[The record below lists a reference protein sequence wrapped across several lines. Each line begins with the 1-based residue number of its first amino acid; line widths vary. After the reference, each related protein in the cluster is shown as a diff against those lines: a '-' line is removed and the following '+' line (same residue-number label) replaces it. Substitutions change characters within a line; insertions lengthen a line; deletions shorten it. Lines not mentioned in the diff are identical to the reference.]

1 MYDLRF
7 MIYGLKRKQENNS
20 IKNNITNNFK
30 PQTPN
35 NIITRNKK
43 QETIKLAILLLFFP
57 FFSFAQRTAIKDT
70 LKPGTTIII
79 IQADRYN
86 FQDKDSTGKFISLA
100 GNAKVQQEKTFFDAD
115 SIVLNQKEN
124 YLEAFGHVHIND
136 ADSVHTY
143 ADYLKYY
150 GKDKKAFLKNNVRLT
165 DGKGTLT
172 TNDLDYDV
180 GIKMGTYHN
189 GGKIVNRQTTITSRD
204 GYYYGDTR
212 DVYFYNKVEMNSP
225 DTKIFTDTMLY
236 NINTEITNFVSPT
249 TIFNGKRRVFT
260 KEGFYDTKTK
270 KAQFAKRSCI
280 DDSTYTLCADDMA
293 FEDSTG
299 KAQFRGNA
307 VYRSKDSLSG
317 FDLVAN
323 DIKTNSKTKTILATE
338 KPILLL
344 KQENDTTYI
353 SADTLFS
360 ARFTQLQKVK
370 NVPMLRDTSKGNY
383 VVKFDKD
390 SSNDRYFEAYNH
402 VRIFN
407 DSLQAIAD
415 SMFYSSTDSVLRL
428 FNNPIAW
435 AQDNQIT
442 GDTMY
447 LFVKNRNPEKMV
459 VFENAMA
466 ISKVNGN
473 FFNQLRGNNITGYFK
488 GEHIDV
494 LKTKG
499 SPAQNVYY
507 AEDEQKKL
515 VGVNQSA
522 ADVINIEFI
531 NNKPEKVI
539 FINNLQG
546 TMFPLNQVNHSD
558 LQVKGFKWLID
569 LRPKSKFAILG
580 G

>member
-1 MYDLRF
+1 MMYDVRC
-7 MIYGLKRKQENNS
+7 KENKNSTIKNS
-20 IKNNITNNFK
+20 ITSNSKL
-30 PQTPN
+30 QTPN
-35 NIITRNKK
+35 SILNRKK
-43 QETIKLAILLLFFP
+43 KKETIKILTLLLIVP

-70 LKPGTTIII
+70 IKPGKTIVII
-79 IQADRYN
+79 GAERYN
-86 FQDKDSTGKFISLA
+86 IQDRDTLGKFISLA
-100 GNAKVQQEKTFFDAD
+100 GSAKVQQENTFFDAD

-143 ADYLKYY
+143 ADYVKYL
-150 GKDKKAFLKNNVRLT
+150 GKEKKAYLKNNVRLT
-165 DGKGTLT
+165 DGKGILT

-189 GGKIVNRQTTITSRD
+189 GGKIVNKKTVITSKD

-212 DVYFYNKVEMNSP
+212 DVYFYNKVAMNSP
-225 DTKIFTDTMLY
+225 ETQIFTDTLLY
-236 NINTEITNFVSPT
+236 NINSEITNFISPT
-249 TIFNGKRRVFT
+249 TIFNGKRRIFT

-280 DDSTYTLCADDMA
+280 DDSTYTLCADEMA
-293 FEDSTG
+293 FEDSSG

-307 VYRSKDSLSG
+307 VYRTKDSISG
-317 FDLVAN
+317 FDLIAN
-323 DIKTNSKTKTILATE
+323 DIKTNSKTKTLLATE
-338 KPILLL
+338 KPVLFL

-360 ARFTQLQKVK
+360 GRFTQLQKSK
-370 NVPMLRDTSKGNY
+370 NIPLLRDTAKGVNT
-383 VVKFDKD
+383 FQFNKD

-402 VRIFN
+402 VKIFN
-407 DSLQAIAD
+407 DSLQATAD
-415 SMFYSSTDSVLRL
+415 SMFYSSADSILRL
-428 FNNPIAW
+428 FKNPVAW
-435 AQDNQIT
+435 AQENQIT

-447 LFVKNRNPEKMV
+447 LFIKNKNPEKLV

-466 ISKVNGN
+466 VSMVSNG
-473 FFNQLRGNNITGYFK
+473 FFNQLKGNIITGYFK
-488 GEHIDV
+488 GDNIDV
-494 LKTKG
+494 LRTKG

-507 AEDEQKKL
+507 AQDEQKKL
-515 VGVNQSA
+515 VGVNQSV

-546 TMFPLNQVNHSD
+546 TMFPLNQVNHGD
-558 LQVKGFKWLID
+558 LQVKGFKWLND
-569 LRPKSKFAILG
+569 YRPKNKFAILAN
-580 G
+580 

>member
-7 MIYGLKRKQENNS
+7 KIFITQVNFSKIGIIRNS
-20 IKNNITNNFK
+20 KFK
-30 PQTPN
+30 IQN
-35 NIITRNKK
+35 YL
-43 QETIKLAILLLFFP
+43 TILFVFLVQ
-57 FFSFAQRTAIKDT
+57 FSSAQRTAIKDT

-86 FQDKDSTGKFISLA
+86 FQDKDSSGKFISLA
-100 GNAKVQQEKTFFDAD
+100 GNAKVQQERTFFDAD
-115 SIVLNQKEN
+115 SILLNQKEN

-150 GKDKKAFLKNNVRLT
+150 GKDKKAFLKNNIRLT

-204 GYYYGDTR
+204 GYYYGDTK

-236 NINTEITNFVSPT
+236 NINTEITNFISPT
-249 TIFNGKRRVFT
+249 TIFNGKRKVFT

-317 FDLVAN
+317 FDLIAN

-370 NVPMLRDTSKGNY
+370 NIPMLRDTAKGNY

-402 VRIFN
+402 VKIFN

-466 ISKVNGN
+466 ISKVNGS

-507 AEDEQKKL
+507 AQDEQKKL

>member
-1 MYDLRF
+1 M
-7 MIYGLKRKQENNS
+7 
-20 IKNNITNNFK
+20 
-30 PQTPN
+30 
-35 NIITRNKK
+35 
-43 QETIKLAILLLFFP
+43 
-57 FFSFAQRTAIKDT
+57 
-70 LKPGTTIII
+70 
-79 IQADRYN
+79 IQAEHYN
-86 FQDKDSTGKFISLA
+86 FEDRDSSGKFISLA
-100 GNAKVQQEKTFFDAD
+100 GNAKVQQERTFFDAD

-124 YLEAFGHVHIND
+124 FLEAFGHVHIND

-189 GGKIVNRQTTITSRD
+189 GGKIVNRKTTITSRD

-236 NINTEITNFVSPT
+236 NINTEITNFISPT

-317 FDLVAN
+317 FDLIAN

-370 NVPMLRDTSKGNY
+370 NIPILRDTSKGNY
-383 VVKFDKD
+383 TVMFDKD

-415 SMFYSSTDSVLRL
+415 SMFYSSTDSILRL
-428 FNNPIAW
+428 FKNPIAW

-447 LFVKNRNPEKMV
+447 LFIKNRNPEKMV

-473 FFNQLRGNNITGYFK
+473 FFNQLRGNNITGYFR
-488 GEHIDV
+488 GEHIDI

-507 AEDEQKKL
+507 AQDEQKKL

>member
-1 MYDLRF
+1 MYDLRC
-7 MIYGLKRKQENNS
+7 MIYELELKQENKSKKKNTVNNS
-20 IKNNITNNFK
+20 KLLN
-30 PQTPN
+30 QN
-35 NIITRNKK
+35 NIITRSKK
-43 QETIKLAILLLFFP
+43 QETIKLAILFLLFP
-57 FFSFAQRTAIKDT
+57 IFSFAQRTAIKDT
-70 LKPGTTIII
+70 LKPGTTIIM
-79 IQADRYN
+79 IQAEHYN
-86 FQDKDSTGKFISLA
+86 FEDRDSSGKFISLA
-100 GNAKVQQEKTFFDAD
+100 GNAKVQQERTFFDAD

-189 GGKIVNRQTTITSRD
+189 GGKIVNRKTTITSRD

-236 NINTEITNFVSPT
+236 NINTEITNFISPT

-317 FDLVAN
+317 FDLIAN

-370 NVPMLRDTSKGNY
+370 NIPILRDTSKGNY
-383 VVKFDKD
+383 TVKFDKD

-415 SMFYSSTDSVLRL
+415 SMFYSSTDSILRL
-428 FNNPIAW
+428 FKNPIAW

-473 FFNQLRGNNITGYFK
+473 FFNQLRGNNITGYFR
-488 GEHIDV
+488 GEHIDI

-507 AEDEQKKL
+507 AQDEQKKL

>member
-1 MYDLRF
+1 MYDLRL
-7 MIYGLKRKQENNS
+7 MIDWRKCMQENKS
-20 IKNNITNNFK
+20 IKNNIANNTK
-30 PQTPN
+30 LQTPN

-43 QETIKLAILLLFFP
+43 QETIQLAILLLIFP
-57 FFSFAQRTAIKDT
+57 VFSFAQRTAIKDT
-70 LKPGTTIII
+70 LKSGTTIII

-86 FQDKDSTGKFISLA
+86 FQDKDSSGKFISLA

-124 YLEAFGHVHIND
+124 FLEAFGHVHIND

-189 GGKIVNRQTTITSRD
+189 GGKIVNQKTTITSRD

-236 NINTEITNFVSPT
+236 NINTEITNFISPT

-270 KAQFAKRSCI
+270 KAQFSKRSCI

-317 FDLVAN
+317 FDLIAN
-323 DIKTNSKTKTILATE
+323 DIKTNSKTKTLLATE

-370 NVPMLRDTSKGNY
+370 NIPMLRDTSKGNY
-383 VVKFDKD
+383 VIKFDKD

-407 DSLQAIAD
+407 DSLQAVAD
-415 SMFYSSTDSVLRL
+415 SMFYSSTDSILRL

-447 LFVKNRNPEKMV
+447 LFVKNKNPEKLV

-473 FFNQLRGNNITGYFK
+473 FFNQLRGNNITGFFK
-488 GEHIDV
+488 DEHIDV

-507 AEDEQKKL
+507 AQDEQKKL

>member
-1 MYDLRF
+1 
-7 MIYGLKRKQENNS
+7 MIYELELKQENKSKKKNTVNNS
-20 IKNNITNNFK
+20 KLLN
-30 PQTPN
+30 QN
-35 NIITRNKK
+35 NIITRSKK
-43 QETIKLAILLLFFP
+43 QETNKLAILFLLFP
-57 FFSFAQRTAIKDT
+57 IFSFAQRTAIKDT
-70 LKPGTTIII
+70 LKPGTTIIM
-79 IQADRYN
+79 IQAEHYN
-86 FQDKDSTGKFISLA
+86 FEDRDSSGKFISLA
-100 GNAKVQQEKTFFDAD
+100 GNAKVQQERTFFDAD

-124 YLEAFGHVHIND
+124 FLEAFGHVHIND

-189 GGKIVNRQTTITSRD
+189 GGKIVNRKTTITSRD

-236 NINTEITNFVSPT
+236 NINTEITNFISPT

-317 FDLVAN
+317 FDLIAN

-370 NVPMLRDTSKGNY
+370 NIPILRDTSKGNY
-383 VVKFDKD
+383 TFKFDKD

-415 SMFYSSTDSVLRL
+415 SMFYSSTDSILRL
-428 FNNPIAW
+428 FKNPIAW

-447 LFVKNRNPEKMV
+447 LFIKNRNPEKMV

-473 FFNQLRGNNITGYFK
+473 FFNQLRGNNITGYFR
-488 GEHIDV
+488 GEHIDI

-507 AEDEQKKL
+507 AQDEQKKL

-580 G
+580 E